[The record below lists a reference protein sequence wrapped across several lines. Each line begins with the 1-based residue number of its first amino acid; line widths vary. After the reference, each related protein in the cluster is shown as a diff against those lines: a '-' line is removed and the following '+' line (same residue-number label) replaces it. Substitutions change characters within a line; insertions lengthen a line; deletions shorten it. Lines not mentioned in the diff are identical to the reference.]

1 MKMKYNHWRYKIQ
14 VENRARR
21 GAGTGVQMKL
31 YGKKTGLLAILVLS
45 LLLLL
50 SACSSNREQEKLDR
64 LEQDGYVCKVTIDF
78 CGGTAGGK
86 EKQLY
91 YTKLNSLMFTPGA
104 SNTNTESP
112 VRSGYHVK
120 EYYVREK
127 ATDGSETERVWNF
140 DKDRITEDLTLYCR
154 WAKNYSVRI
163 RYGED
168 FAKTS
173 EVSVSDEDPSVSRF
187 TAPKWEGHTLIG
199 YYYDEAYTQPVTFPY
214 IHAHDD
220 ANPDETVYAKFIEGN
235 YRVIS
240 KPSDL
245 KSVSAGAN
253 YYLLNDIDMSE
264 AGKISFPDTYSGQF
278 LGNGHKILNLTVEK
292 NQSKTGTIYG
302 LFNRL
307 ASGAVLRDV
316 TFENLQVKVN
326 LNNLQNQMLLQMGAL
341 AGLCD
346 DGATVENVTLSG
358 TFTYD
363 CNNRQDLVGKIES
376 ANNAFGDAPAAASE
390 AVTSTVTVTAVNEY
404 KEDN

>member
-1 MKMKYNHWRYKIQ
+1 MKF
-14 VENRARR
+14 
-21 GAGTGVQMKL
+21 

-45 LLLLL
+45 LVLLF
-50 SACSSNREQEKLDR
+50 SACSSDREQKKLDQ

-78 CGGTAGGK
+78 CGGTAGGN

-91 YTKLNSLMFTPGA
+91 YTKPNSLMFTPGA
-104 SNTNTESP
+104 SGTNTEGP
-112 VRSGYHVK
+112 IRSGYHVK
-120 EYYVREK
+120 EYYVKET
-127 ATDGSETERVWNF
+127 AADGSETERVWDF
-140 DKDRITEDLTLYCR
+140 DKDRINEDLTLYCR

-168 FAKTS
+168 FAGTL

-199 YYYDEAYTQPVTFPY
+199 YYYDEAYTQPVVFPY
-214 IHAHDD
+214 VHAHDD
-220 ANPDETVYAKFIEGN
+220 ANPAETVYAKFIEGN

-264 AGKISFPDTYSGQF
+264 AGKISFPDTYSGKF

-292 NQSKTGTIYG
+292 SQSKTGTAYG

-307 ASGAVLRDV
+307 ASGAVLQDV
-316 TFENLQVKVN
+316 TFENLQVKIN
-326 LNNLQNQMLLQMGAL
+326 LNNQQNQMLLQLGAL
-341 AGLCD
+341 AGICD
-346 DGATVENVTLSG
+346 DGVTVENVTMSG
-358 TFTYD
+358 VLTYD
-363 CNNRQDLVGKIES
+363 CNNRQNLTGKIES
-376 ANNAFGDAPAAASE
+376 VGNVFGEAPAAASA

-404 KEDN
+404 KEGN

>member
-1 MKMKYNHWRYKIQ
+1 MRLQNICLEQ
-14 VENRARR
+14 SLPV
-21 GAGTGVQMKL
+21 AGMGVQMKL

-45 LLLLL
+45 FVLLF
-50 SACSSNREQEKLDR
+50 SACSSNREQKKLDQ
-64 LEQDGYVCKVTIDF
+64 LEQDGYVYKVTIDF
-78 CGGTAGGK
+78 CGGTAGGN

-91 YTKLNSLMFTPGA
+91 YTKANSLMFTPGA
-104 SNTNTESP
+104 SGTNTEGP
-112 VRSGYHVK
+112 IRSGYHVK
-120 EYYVREK
+120 EYYIKEE
-127 ATDGSETERVWNF
+127 AADGSETERAWDF
-140 DKDRITEDLTLYCR
+140 DKDRVTEDLTLYCR

-163 RYGED
+163 CYGED
-168 FAKTS
+168 FAQILN
-173 EVSVSDEDPSVSRF
+173 VSVSDENPSVSKF

-214 IHAHDD
+214 THAHDD
-220 ANPDETVYAKFIEGN
+220 ANPAETVYAKFIEGN
-235 YRVIS
+235 YRVVS

-253 YYLLNDIDMSE
+253 YYLLNDIDMGE
-264 AGKISFPDTYSGQF
+264 VGKVSFPDTYSGTF

-292 NQSKTGTIYG
+292 NQTKSGTAYG

-307 ASGAVLRDV
+307 AGGAVLRDV

-326 LNNLQNQMLLQMGAL
+326 LNNQQNQMLLQLGAL

-346 DGATVENVTLSG
+346 DDVTVENVTMSG

-363 CNNRQDLVGKIES
+363 CNNRQNLTGKIES
-376 ANNAFGDAPAAASE
+376 VSSIFGDAPDAASA

-404 KEDN
+404 KEGN

>member
-1 MKMKYNHWRYKIQ
+1 
-14 VENRARR
+14 
-21 GAGTGVQMKL
+21 MKL

-45 LLLLL
+45 LVLLF

-78 CGGTAGGK
+78 CGGTAGGN

-91 YTKLNSLMFTPGA
+91 YAKPDSLMFTPGA
-104 SNTNTESP
+104 DGTNTEGP
-112 VRSGYHVK
+112 IRSGYHVK

-127 ATDGSETERVWNF
+127 AADGSETERTWDF
-140 DKDRITEDLTLYCR
+140 GQDRITGDLTLYCR

-168 FAKTS
+168 FAQALN
-173 EVSVSDEDPSVSRF
+173 VSVSDENPSVSRF

-199 YYYDEAYTQPVTFPY
+199 YYYDEAYTRSVVFPY

-220 ANPDETVYAKFIEGN
+220 ANPAETVYAKFIEGN
-235 YRVIS
+235 FRVIS

-264 AGKISFPDTYSGQF
+264 AGKISFPDTYSGKF
-278 LGNGHKILNLTVEK
+278 LGNGHRILNLTVEK
-292 NQSKTGTIYG
+292 SQSKAGTAYG

-316 TFENLQVKVN
+316 TFENLQVKIN
-326 LNNLQNQMLLQMGAL
+326 LNNQQNQMLLQLGAL
-341 AGLCD
+341 AGRCD
-346 DGATVENVTLSG
+346 EGVTVENVTMSG
-358 TFTYD
+358 AFTYD
-363 CNNRQDLVGKIES
+363 CNNRQNLAGKIES
-376 ANNAFGDAPAAASE
+376 VGNVFGEAPAAAG
-390 AVTSTVTVTAVNEY
+390 AGVTSTVTVTALNEY
-404 KEDN
+404 KDGN

>member
-1 MKMKYNHWRYKIQ
+1 
-14 VENRARR
+14 
-21 GAGTGVQMKL
+21 MKL

-45 LLLLL
+45 LVLLF

-78 CGGTAGGK
+78 CGGTAGGN

-91 YTKLNSLMFTPGA
+91 YAKPDSLMFTPGA
-104 SNTNTESP
+104 DGTNTEGP
-112 VRSGYHVK
+112 IRSGYHVK

-127 ATDGSETERVWNF
+127 AADGRETERTWDF
-140 DKDRITEDLTLYCR
+140 GQDRITGDLTLYCR

-168 FAKTS
+168 FAQALN
-173 EVSVSDEDPSVSRF
+173 VSVSDENPSVSRF

-199 YYYDEAYTQPVTFPY
+199 YYYDEAYTRPVVFPY

-220 ANPDETVYAKFIEGN
+220 ANPAETVYAKFIEGN
-235 YRVIS
+235 FRVIS

-264 AGKISFPDTYSGQF
+264 AGKISFPDTYSGKF
-278 LGNGHKILNLTVEK
+278 LGNGHRILNLTVEK
-292 NQSKTGTIYG
+292 SQSKAGTAYG

-316 TFENLQVKVN
+316 TFENLQVKIN
-326 LNNLQNQMLLQMGAL
+326 LNNQQNQMLLQLGAL
-341 AGLCD
+341 AGRCD
-346 DGATVENVTLSG
+346 EGVTVENVTMSG
-358 TFTYD
+358 AFTYD
-363 CNNRQDLVGKIES
+363 CNNRQNLAGKIES
-376 ANNAFGDAPAAASE
+376 VGNVFGAAPAAAG
-390 AVTSTVTVTAVNEY
+390 AGVTSTVTVTALNEY
-404 KEDN
+404 KDGN

>member
-1 MKMKYNHWRYKIQ
+1 
-14 VENRARR
+14 
-21 GAGTGVQMKL
+21 MKL

-45 LLLLL
+45 LVLLF

-78 CGGTAGGK
+78 CGGTAGGN

-91 YTKLNSLMFTPGA
+91 YAKPDSLMFTPGA
-104 SNTNTESP
+104 DGTNTEGP
-112 VRSGYHVK
+112 IRSGYHVK

-127 ATDGSETERVWNF
+127 AADGSETERTWDF
-140 DKDRITEDLTLYCR
+140 GQDRITGDLTLYCR

-168 FAKTS
+168 FAQALN
-173 EVSVSDEDPSVSRF
+173 VSVSDENPSVSRF

-199 YYYDEAYTQPVTFPY
+199 YYYDEAYTRPVVFPY

-220 ANPDETVYAKFIEGN
+220 ANPAETVYAKFIEGN
-235 YRVIS
+235 FRVIS

-264 AGKISFPDTYSGQF
+264 AGKISFPDTYSGKF
-278 LGNGHKILNLTVEK
+278 LGNGHRILNLTVEK
-292 NQSKTGTIYG
+292 SQSKAGTDYG

-316 TFENLQVKVN
+316 TFENLQVKIN
-326 LNNLQNQMLLQMGAL
+326 LNNQQNQMLLQLGAL
-341 AGLCD
+341 AGRCD
-346 DGATVENVTLSG
+346 EGVTVENVTMSG
-358 TFTYD
+358 AFTYD
-363 CNNRQDLVGKIES
+363 CNNRQNLAGKIES
-376 ANNAFGDAPAAASE
+376 VGNVFGEAPAAAG
-390 AVTSTVTVTAVNEY
+390 AGVTSTVTVTALNEY
-404 KEDN
+404 KDGN

>member
-1 MKMKYNHWRYKIQ
+1 
-14 VENRARR
+14 
-21 GAGTGVQMKL
+21 MKL

-45 LLLLL
+45 LVLLF

-78 CGGTAGGK
+78 CGGTAGGN

-91 YTKLNSLMFTPGA
+91 YAKPDSLMFTPGA
-104 SNTNTESP
+104 DGTNTEGP
-112 VRSGYHVK
+112 IRSGYHVK

-127 ATDGSETERVWNF
+127 AADGSETERTWDF
-140 DKDRITEDLTLYCR
+140 GQDRITGDLTLYCR

-168 FAKTS
+168 FAQALN
-173 EVSVSDEDPSVSRF
+173 VSVSDENPSVSRF

-199 YYYDEAYTQPVTFPY
+199 YYYDEAYTQPVVFPY

-220 ANPDETVYAKFIEGN
+220 ANPAETVYAKFIEGN
-235 YRVIS
+235 FRVIS

-264 AGKISFPDTYSGQF
+264 AGKISFPDTYSGKF
-278 LGNGHKILNLTVEK
+278 LGNGHRILNLTVEK
-292 NQSKTGTIYG
+292 SQSKAGTAYG

-316 TFENLQVKVN
+316 TFENLQVKIN
-326 LNNLQNQMLLQMGAL
+326 LNNQQNQMLLQLGAL
-341 AGLCD
+341 AGRCD
-346 DGATVENVTLSG
+346 EGVTVENVTMSG
-358 TFTYD
+358 AFTYD
-363 CNNRQDLVGKIES
+363 CNNRQNLAGKIES
-376 ANNAFGDAPAAASE
+376 VGNVFGEAPAATSAG
-390 AVTSTVTVTAVNEY
+390 VTSTVTVTALNEY
-404 KEDN
+404 KDGN

>member
-1 MKMKYNHWRYKIQ
+1 MKF
-14 VENRARR
+14 
-21 GAGTGVQMKL
+21 

-45 LLLLL
+45 LVFLF
-50 SACSSNREQEKLDR
+50 SACSSNREQEKLDQ

-78 CGGTAGGK
+78 CGGTAGGN

-91 YTKLNSLMFTPGA
+91 YTKPNSLMFAPGA
-104 SNTNTESP
+104 ESTNTESP
-112 VRSGYHVK
+112 IRSGYHVK
-120 EYYVREK
+120 EYYVKET
-127 ATDGSETERVWNF
+127 AADGSEAERTWDF
-140 DKDRITEDLTLYCR
+140 EKDRVTADLTLYCR

-163 RYGED
+163 CYGED
-168 FAKTS
+168 FSGTLV
-173 EVSVSDEDPSVSRF
+173 VSVSDDNPSVSKF

-199 YYYDEAYTQPVTFPY
+199 YYYDEAYTKPVTFPY
-214 IHAHDD
+214 VHAHNDE
-220 ANPDETVYAKFIEGN
+220 NPAETVYAKFIEGN

-278 LGNGHKILNLTVEK
+278 IGNGHKIMNLTVEK
-292 NQSKTGTIYG
+292 TQSKTGTSYG

-326 LNNLQNQMLLQMGAL
+326 LNNEQNQMLLQLGAL

-346 DGATVENVTLSG
+346 EGVTLENVTISG
-358 TFTYD
+358 SFTYD
-363 CNNRQDLVGKIES
+363 CNNRQNLTGKIES
-376 ANNAFGDAPAAASE
+376 VGNIFGEAPAAASA

>member
-1 MKMKYNHWRYKIQ
+1 
-14 VENRARR
+14 
-21 GAGTGVQMKL
+21 MKL

-45 LLLLL
+45 LVLLF

-78 CGGTAGGK
+78 CGGTAGGN
-86 EKQLY
+86 EKQRHY
-91 YTKLNSLMFTPGA
+91 AKPESLMITPGA
-104 SNTNTESP
+104 DGTNTEGP
-112 VRSGYHVK
+112 IRSGYHVK

-127 ATDGSETERVWNF
+127 AADGSETERTWDF
-140 DKDRITEDLTLYCR
+140 GQDRVTGDLTLYCR

-168 FAKTS
+168 FAQALN
-173 EVSVSDEDPSVSRF
+173 VSVSDENPSVSRF

-199 YYYDEAYTQPVTFPY
+199 YYYDEAYTRPVVFPY

-220 ANPDETVYAKFIEGN
+220 ANPAETVYAKFIEGN
-235 YRVIS
+235 FRVIS

-264 AGKISFPDTYSGQF
+264 AGKISFPDTYSGKF
-278 LGNGHKILNLTVEK
+278 LGNGHRILNLTVEK
-292 NQSKTGTIYG
+292 SQSKAGTAYG

-316 TFENLQVKVN
+316 TFENLQVKIN
-326 LNNLQNQMLLQMGAL
+326 LNNQQNQMLLQLGAL
-341 AGLCD
+341 AGRCD
-346 DGATVENVTLSG
+346 EGVTVENVTMSG
-358 TFTYD
+358 AFTYD
-363 CNNRQDLVGKIES
+363 CNNRQNLAGKIES
-376 ANNAFGDAPAAASE
+376 VGNVFGEAPAAAG
-390 AVTSTVTVTAVNEY
+390 AGVTSTVTVTALNEY
-404 KEDN
+404 KDGN

>member
-1 MKMKYNHWRYKIQ
+1 MRLQNSVWKQ
-14 VENRARR
+14 
-21 GAGTGVQMKL
+21 GVQMKF

-45 LLLLL
+45 LVFLF
-50 SACSSNREQEKLDR
+50 SACSSNREQEKLDQ

-78 CGGTAGGK
+78 CGGTAGGN

-91 YTKLNSLMFTPGA
+91 YTKPNSLMFAPGA
-104 SNTNTESP
+104 ESTNTESP
-112 VRSGYHVK
+112 IRSGYHVK
-120 EYYVREK
+120 EYYVKET
-127 ATDGSETERVWNF
+127 AADGSETERTWDF
-140 DKDRITEDLTLYCR
+140 EKDRVTADLTLYCR
-154 WAKNYSVRI
+154 WAKNYSIRI
-163 RYGED
+163 CYGED
-168 FAKTS
+168 FSGTLV
-173 EVSVSDEDPSVSRF
+173 VSVSDDNPSVSKF

-199 YYYDEAYTQPVTFPY
+199 YYYDEAYTKPVTFPY
-214 IHAHDD
+214 VHAHNDE
-220 ANPDETVYAKFIEGN
+220 NPAETVYAKFIEGN

-278 LGNGHKILNLTVEK
+278 IGNGHKIMNLTVEK
-292 NQSKTGTIYG
+292 TQSKTGTSYG

-326 LNNLQNQMLLQMGAL
+326 LNNEQNQMLLQLGAL

-346 DGATVENVTLSG
+346 EGVTLENVTISG
-358 TFTYD
+358 SFTYD
-363 CNNRQDLVGKIES
+363 CNNRQNLTGKIES
-376 ANNAFGDAPAAASE
+376 VGNIFGEAPAAASA

>member
-1 MKMKYNHWRYKIQ
+1 MKF
-14 VENRARR
+14 
-21 GAGTGVQMKL
+21 

-45 LLLLL
+45 LVFLF
-50 SACSSNREQEKLDR
+50 SACSSNREQEKLDQ

-78 CGGTAGGK
+78 CGGTAGGN

-91 YTKLNSLMFTPGA
+91 YTKPNSLMFAPGA
-104 SNTNTESP
+104 ESTNTESP
-112 VRSGYHVK
+112 IRSGYHVK
-120 EYYVREK
+120 EYYVKET
-127 ATDGSETERVWNF
+127 AADGSETERTWDF
-140 DKDRITEDLTLYCR
+140 EKDRVTADLTLYCR

-163 RYGED
+163 CYGED
-168 FAKTS
+168 FSGTLV
-173 EVSVSDEDPSVSRF
+173 VSVSDDNPSVSKF

-199 YYYDEAYTQPVTFPY
+199 YYYDEAYTKPVTFPY
-214 IHAHDD
+214 VHAHNDE
-220 ANPDETVYAKFIEGN
+220 NPAETVYAKFIEGN

-278 LGNGHKILNLTVEK
+278 IGNGHKIMNLTVEK
-292 NQSKTGTIYG
+292 TQSKTGTSYG

-316 TFENLQVKVN
+316 TFENLQVKIN
-326 LNNLQNQMLLQMGAL
+326 LNNEQNQMLLQLGAL

-346 DGATVENVTLSG
+346 EGVTIENVTISG
-358 TFTYD
+358 SFTYD
-363 CNNRQDLVGKIES
+363 CNNRQNLTGKIES
-376 ANNAFGDAPAAASE
+376 VGNIFGEAPAAASA

>member
-1 MKMKYNHWRYKIQ
+1 
-14 VENRARR
+14 
-21 GAGTGVQMKL
+21 MKL

-45 LLLLL
+45 LVLLF

-78 CGGTAGGK
+78 CGGTAGGN

-91 YTKLNSLMFTPGA
+91 YAKPDSLMFTPGA
-104 SNTNTESP
+104 DGTNTEGP
-112 VRSGYHVK
+112 IRSGYHVK

-127 ATDGSETERVWNF
+127 AADGSETERTWDF
-140 DKDRITEDLTLYCR
+140 GQDRVTGDLTLYCR

-168 FAKTS
+168 FAQALN
-173 EVSVSDEDPSVSRF
+173 VSVSDENPSVSRF

-199 YYYDEAYTQPVTFPY
+199 YYYDEAYTRPVVFPY

-220 ANPDETVYAKFIEGN
+220 ANPAETVYAKFIEGN
-235 YRVIS
+235 FRVIS

-264 AGKISFPDTYSGQF
+264 AGKISFPDTYSGKF
-278 LGNGHKILNLTVEK
+278 LGNGHRILNLTVEK
-292 NQSKTGTIYG
+292 SQSKAGTAYG

-307 ASGAVLRDV
+307 ASGAVLREV
-316 TFENLQVKVN
+316 TFENLQVKIN
-326 LNNLQNQMLLQMGAL
+326 LNNQQNQMLLQLGAL
-341 AGLCD
+341 AGRCD
-346 DGATVENVTLSG
+346 EGVTVENVTMSG
-358 TFTYD
+358 AFTYD
-363 CNNRQDLVGKIES
+363 CNNRQNLAGKIES
-376 ANNAFGDAPAAASE
+376 VGNVFGEAPAAAG
-390 AVTSTVTVTAVNEY
+390 AGVTSTVTVTALNKY
-404 KEDN
+404 KDGN

>member
-1 MKMKYNHWRYKIQ
+1 
-14 VENRARR
+14 
-21 GAGTGVQMKL
+21 MKL
-31 YGKKTGLLAILVLS
+31 HGKKTGLLAILVLS
-45 LLLLL
+45 LVLLF

-78 CGGTAGGK
+78 CGGTAGGN

-91 YTKLNSLMFTPGA
+91 YAKPDSLMFTPGA
-104 SNTNTESP
+104 DGTNTEGP
-112 VRSGYHVK
+112 IRSGYHVK

-127 ATDGSETERVWNF
+127 AADGSETERTWDF
-140 DKDRITEDLTLYCR
+140 GQDRITGDLTLYCR

-168 FAKTS
+168 FAQALN
-173 EVSVSDEDPSVSRF
+173 VSVSDENPSVSRF

-199 YYYDEAYTQPVTFPY
+199 YYYDEAYTRPVVFPY

-220 ANPDETVYAKFIEGN
+220 ANPAETVYAKFIEGN
-235 YRVIS
+235 FRVIS

-264 AGKISFPDTYSGQF
+264 AGKISFPDTYSGKF
-278 LGNGHKILNLTVEK
+278 LGNGHRILNLTVEK
-292 NQSKTGTIYG
+292 SQSKAGTAYG

-316 TFENLQVKVN
+316 TFENLQVKIN
-326 LNNLQNQMLLQMGAL
+326 LNNQQNQMLLQLGAL
-341 AGLCD
+341 AGRCD
-346 DGATVENVTLSG
+346 EGVTVENVTMSG
-358 TFTYD
+358 AFTYD
-363 CNNRQDLVGKIES
+363 CNNRQNLAGKIES
-376 ANNAFGDAPAAASE
+376 VGNVFGEAPAAAG
-390 AVTSTVTVTAVNEY
+390 AGVTSTVTVTALNEY
-404 KEDN
+404 KYGN

>member
-1 MKMKYNHWRYKIQ
+1 
-14 VENRARR
+14 
-21 GAGTGVQMKL
+21 MKL

-45 LLLLL
+45 LVLLF

-78 CGGTAGGK
+78 CGGTAGGN

-91 YTKLNSLMFTPGA
+91 YAKPDSLMFTPGA
-104 SNTNTESP
+104 DGTNTEGP
-112 VRSGYHVK
+112 IRSGYHVK

-127 ATDGSETERVWNF
+127 SADGSETERTWDF
-140 DKDRITEDLTLYCR
+140 GQDRITGDLTLYCR

-163 RYGED
+163 RYGEG
-168 FAKTS
+168 FAQALN
-173 EVSVSDEDPSVSRF
+173 VSVSDENPSVSRF

-199 YYYDEAYTQPVTFPY
+199 YYYDEAYTRPVVFPY

-220 ANPDETVYAKFIEGN
+220 ANPAETVYAKFIEGN
-235 YRVIS
+235 FRVIS

-264 AGKISFPDTYSGQF
+264 AGKISFPDTYSGKF
-278 LGNGHKILNLTVEK
+278 LGNGHRILNLTVEK
-292 NQSKTGTIYG
+292 SQSKAGTAYG

-316 TFENLQVKVN
+316 TFENLQVKIN
-326 LNNLQNQMLLQMGAL
+326 LNNQQNQMLLQLGAL
-341 AGLCD
+341 AGRCD
-346 DGATVENVTLSG
+346 EGVTVENVTMSG
-358 TFTYD
+358 AFTYD
-363 CNNRQDLVGKIES
+363 CNNRQNLAGKIES
-376 ANNAFGDAPAAASE
+376 VGNVFGEAPAAAG
-390 AVTSTVTVTAVNEY
+390 AGVTSTVTVTALNEY
-404 KEDN
+404 KDGN